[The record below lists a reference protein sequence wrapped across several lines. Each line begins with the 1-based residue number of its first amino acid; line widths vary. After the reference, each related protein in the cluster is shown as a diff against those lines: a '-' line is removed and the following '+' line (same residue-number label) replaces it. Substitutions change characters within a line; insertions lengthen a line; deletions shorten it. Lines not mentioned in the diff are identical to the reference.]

1 MTCMLKK
8 HMGSGLRWWCTLHRL
23 DPLDLG
29 IKRCEVKDLA
39 GGDAALN
46 ASILEDVFGGA
57 QNAVADALNLNAGV
71 ALAACEVAGSPE
83 EGVAMAQVST
93 ARVSA
98 LPRCKAP
105 LVTAGAGMQCCVSLC
120 ALCAS

>member
-1 MTCMLKK
+1 MTSR
-8 HMGSGLRWWCTLHRL
+8 GEWHRL

-83 EGVAMAQVST
+83 EGVAMAQVSQ
-93 ARVSA
+93 ALRALGSRACAFAESMVS
-98 LPRCKAP
+98 P
-105 LVTAGAGMQCCVSLC
+105 
-120 ALCAS
+120 